1 MIIIQHYCAI
11 IKEKKLKINNI
22 SIINLIMLLVG
33 FEPTRAEA
41 QQNLSLPP

>member
-1 MIIIQHYCAI
+1 MIIILLYYAI
-11 IKEKKLKINNI
+11 IKEKELKINNI

-33 FEPTRAEA
+33 FEPTRAKT